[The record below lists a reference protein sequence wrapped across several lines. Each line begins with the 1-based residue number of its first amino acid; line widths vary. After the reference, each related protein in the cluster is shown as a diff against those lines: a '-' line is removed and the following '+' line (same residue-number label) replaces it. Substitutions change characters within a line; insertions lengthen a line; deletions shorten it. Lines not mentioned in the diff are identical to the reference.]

1 MISWNVDPEVSR
13 IADKLYRE
21 FELPDLKEFSEV
33 PLHLK
38 SGHYVLSESR
48 YQIFS
53 ESFDNLIL
61 LIEES
66 RFLCALAW
74 TYIIDLQE
82 DFDNLSNKQVPI
94 SLDGEIGLLLAAHIN
109 YEVPPSLLFR
119 DGSIPVSKNRLVGT
133 WFASCL
139 IDSAIIRQFSVID
152 RLIGILFSILGIEMK
167 KNGEEYFMPP
177 PNESNLNKIKA
188 LLSDSDKKEIESLL
202 QTTDFANMKLYRDKF
217 IHRKRVET
225 QLHGTFFFK
234 NQISDTQL
242 FRGLPPDDQVARV
255 IYLHKFVLI
264 PLIELAKR
272 NLNNLRP

>member
-1 MISWNVDPEVSR
+1 MISWNVNPEVSR

-74 TYIIDLQE
+74 TYIIDLQD
-82 DFDNLSNKQVPI
+82 DFENLSDKQAPI

-109 YEVPPSLLFR
+109 YEVPPSLLFQ
-119 DGSIPVSKNRLVGT
+119 DGSIQVSKNRLVGT

-152 RLIGILFSILGIEMK
+152 RLIGILFSVLGIEIK
-167 KNGEEYFMPP
+167 KSGEEYFMPT
-177 PNESNLNKIKA
+177 PNETNLNKIKA

-202 QTTDFANMKLYRDKF
+202 QTTDFANMKMYRDKF
-217 IHRKRVET
+217 VHRKRVET

-242 FRGLPPDDQVARV
+242 FRGLPPDDQVARA

-272 NLNNLRP
+272 NLDNLRP